1 VYGAHFV
8 LGGGA
13 GHRILD
19 SWAYL
24 QIAKGEQVSVPF
36 NTRIV
41 APFVARLI
49 ASLTGLSADAA
60 FDLLTPA
67 ALLASLLLL
76 RASIRRRGGSAS
88 WQAAVL
94 LAFGCSLAATFG
106 YTPVLADPMLL
117 LLTCLTIAALDAGH
131 LAAALA
137 LACLAALA
145 KEYGMVLG
153 LVWSYH
159 AYRRGFRKVAYA
171 GIVPAMA
178 LFIVAFE
185 RHSSGGIG
193 FGSWPSFAF
202 HLLSEYQLSVF
213 RMRGPID
220 YSKLIYMWS
229 WCGLWPTLLI
239 STTLFASHLRRRA
252 LTADEIQLAIV
263 LATLPVLLLGDWS
276 RALMMIVPF
285 TCIVATAHPL
295 ARERG
300 FIILLAIGG
309 VSTAL
314 ARPFHGESSP
324 PAFFPL
330 AMTAVS
336 AVSSIAIVVTVV
348 RFALSTRAKRRISRL
363 REPAPEV
370 AAQ

>member
-1 VYGAHFV
+1 
-8 LGGGA
+8 
-13 GHRILD
+13 
-19 SWAYL
+19 
-24 QIAKGEQVSVPF
+24 
-36 NTRIV
+36 
-41 APFVARLI
+41 
-49 ASLTGLSADAA
+49 
-60 FDLLTPA
+60 
-67 ALLASLLLL
+67 
-76 RASIRRRGGSAS
+76 
-88 WQAAVL
+88 
-94 LAFGCSLAATFG
+94 
-106 YTPVLADPMLL
+106 
-117 LLTCLTIAALDAGH
+117 LTIAALDAGH

-153 LVWSYH
+153 LVWSSH

-171 GIVPAMA
+171 GILPAMA

-202 HLLSEYQLSVF
+202 HLVSEYQLSVF
-213 RMRGPID
+213 QMRGPID

-239 STTLFASHLRRRA
+239 STTLFVSHLRRRA

-276 RALMMIVPF
+276 RALIIIVPF

-300 FIILLAIGG
+300 FIVLLAIGG

-330 AMTAVS
+330 AMTAIS